1 MFSVILLD
9 ENRPFPSYLLPLCQ
23 NKSWSVFVQN
33 VFTVAIHRV
42 LIHMAHIAI
51 HIHKSISWFS
61 WLSYLQRFGSCL
73 SEMDLLYKENFVI
86 SSTKLICHQS
96 AKQWRNSR
104 PKASTTLILVVF
116 SHSWMIVYFWSYT
129 PLFNNTANSF

>member
-9 ENRPFPSYLLPLCQ
+9 ENRPFSGYLLPLCQ

-51 HIHKSISWFS
+51 HKGVLDLHEISIQSSIFLIQTIICL
-61 WLSYLQRFGSCL
+61 LSFIKQFYSILF
-73 SEMDLLYKENFVI
+73 D
-86 SSTKLICHQS
+86 S
-96 AKQWRNSR
+96 A
-104 PKASTTLILVVF
+104 
-116 SHSWMIVYFWSYT
+116 
-129 PLFNNTANSF
+129 NNANSSFHDT